1 MILPLTRLLVGPLCL
16 PRPSVATCWLVLPVL
31 LLGFLVGRSVLAVWR
46 SSAGG
51 CSDPSKGLIR
61 FGALARQNSIGQVSP
76 PASKALTGTP
86 RVSGPIVI
94 LVLALW
100 PVAPRGPLRPLVV
113 AWLFVLLLL
122 VSGTLVRSWALGSML
137 RGFVLVGRQGPIA
150 LGLAWHSLP
159 GGVGLSKANRLTTLL
174 CIVG

>member
-31 LLGFLVGRSVLAVWR
+31 LLGFLVGRS
-46 SSAGG
+46 SAGG

-61 FGALARQNSIGQVSP
+61 FGALACQNSIGQVSP

-150 LGLAWHSLP
+150 LGFAWHSLP